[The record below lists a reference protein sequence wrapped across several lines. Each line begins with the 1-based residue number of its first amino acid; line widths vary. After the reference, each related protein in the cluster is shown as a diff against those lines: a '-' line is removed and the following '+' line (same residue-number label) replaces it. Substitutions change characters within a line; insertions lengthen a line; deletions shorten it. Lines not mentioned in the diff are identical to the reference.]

1 MPNSQLRKSEIKNIV
16 KIGRQMCINDENIHI
31 TNFSHV

>member
-16 KIGRQMCINDENIHI
+16 KIGICVAMMKTYTSQILV
-31 TNFSHV
+31 T